1 MKVALETNQL
11 IALAMKQIEPH
22 VVAAYPI
29 TPSTEVVQEFSQYVA
44 NGDVRTE
51 FVPVES
57 EHSAMSACLAAS
69 LSGARV
75 MTATASQGL
84 AFMWEMLHIAAA
96 SRAPIVT
103 IVANRALSAPINI
116 HGDHAD
122 SMGARDTG
130 WLQLWA
136 ETAQEAYDNTIQA
149 IKIAEDPR
157 VRFPMLVNYDGFTTS
172 HAVETVEI
180 LEDDQVRNFIGSIPK
195 PQYSLLDT
203 EHPTSFGVLA
213 LQDYYMEFRKA
224 QAEAYKNVKDV
235 VLEVADAYAKLTG
248 RKYGIL
254 EDYKLDDADVVLVAM
269 NSAAGTAKDTVDAL
283 RKEGKKVGVLKIR
296 LFRPFPVEEIREALK
311 NAKAVAVMDRAY
323 TFGGPAGPLF
333 EEVATAMVNQNQKPL
348 LGDFVTGLG
357 GRDITTDEI
366 KQIFDTGYKA
376 LEKGA
381 FEPLVNWVGVRE

>member
-44 NGDVRTE
+44 NGDVKTE

-122 SMGARDTG
+122 AMGARDTG

-180 LEDDQVRNFIGSIPK
+180 LEDEQVRSFLGAAPK
-195 PQYSLLDT
+195 PKYSLLDT
-203 EHPTSFGVLA
+203 ENPVSFGVLA
-213 LQDYYMEFRKA
+213 LQDYYMEFRRA

-235 VLEVADAYAKLTG
+235 VLEVAEDYAKLTG

-254 EDYKLDDADVVLVAM
+254 EEYKLDDADVVLVAM
-269 NSAAGTAKDTVDAL
+269 NSAAGTAKETVDLL
-283 RKEGKKVGVLKIR
+283 RKQGKKVGVLKIR
-296 LFRPFPVEEIREALK
+296 LFRPFPVEEIRCALG
-311 NAKAVAVMDRAY
+311 NAKSVVVMDRAY
-323 TFGGPAGPLF
+323 TYGGPSGPLF
-333 EEVATAMVNQNQKPL
+333 EEIATALVNETNKPL
-348 LGDFVTGLG
+348 LGNVIAGLG
-357 GRDITTDEI
+357 GRDITMEDIEHV
-366 KQIFDTGYKA
+366 FDLGFKA
-376 LEKGA
+376 LEKGN
-381 FEPLVNWVGVRE
+381 FEPLVSWVGVRE

>member
-1 MKVALETNQL
+1 
-11 IALAMKQIEPH
+11 
-22 VVAAYPI
+22 
-29 TPSTEVVQEFSQYVA
+29 
-44 NGDVRTE
+44 
-51 FVPVES
+51 
-57 EHSAMSACLAAS
+57 
-69 LSGARV
+69 

-122 SMGARDTG
+122 AMGARDTG

-180 LEDDQVRNFIGSIPK
+180 LDDEQVRSFLGSAPK
-195 PQYSLLDT
+195 PKYSLLDT
-203 EHPTSFGVLA
+203 EHPASFGVLA
-213 LQDYYMEFRKA
+213 LQDYYMEFRRA

-235 VLEVADAYAKLTG
+235 VLEVAEDYAKLTG

-254 EDYKLDDADVVLVAM
+254 EEYKLDDAEVVLIAM
-269 NSAAGTAKDTVDAL
+269 NSAAGDCQRDRGFATHS
-283 RKEGKKVGVLKIR
+283 RKESGS
-296 LFRPFPVEEIREALK
+296 
-311 NAKAVAVMDRAY
+311 
-323 TFGGPAGPLF
+323 
-333 EEVATAMVNQNQKPL
+333 
-348 LGDFVTGLG
+348 
-357 GRDITTDEI
+357 I
-366 KQIFDTGYKA
+366 K
-376 LEKGA
+376 E
-381 FEPLVNWVGVRE
+381 

>member
-44 NGDVRTE
+44 NGDVKTE

-122 SMGARDTG
+122 AMGARDTG

-172 HAVETVEI
+172 HAVETESP
-180 LEDDQVRNFIGSIPK
+180 LPSTP
-195 PQYSLLDT
+195 
-203 EHPTSFGVLA
+203 
-213 LQDYYMEFRKA
+213 
-224 QAEAYKNVKDV
+224 
-235 VLEVADAYAKLTG
+235 
-248 RKYGIL
+248 
-254 EDYKLDDADVVLVAM
+254 
-269 NSAAGTAKDTVDAL
+269 AARTTDTVDF
-283 RKEGKKVGVLKIR
+283 VGPNK
-296 LFRPFPVEEIREALK
+296 FS
-311 NAKAVAVMDRAY
+311 
-323 TFGGPAGPLF
+323 
-333 EEVATAMVNQNQKPL
+333 
-348 LGDFVTGLG
+348 
-357 GRDITTDEI
+357 
-366 KQIFDTGYKA
+366 
-376 LEKGA
+376 
-381 FEPLVNWVGVRE
+381 